1 LLCPPK
7 LAPLR
12 RSAPFEPSDDGPFVT
27 WRIVKVF
34 MARPSAVTQGASKVK
49 SCIDVPT
56 TREMVA
62 VEIRPAPVPRGAE
75 HLREVPETYAI
86 AEHTDEPNMSD
97 GLENEGPKLLP
108 ANVRAV
114 KK

>member
-1 LLCPPK
+1 MGAGPD
-7 LAPLR
+7 LAQIR
-12 RSAPFEPSDDGPFVT
+12 GVRAPS
-27 WRIVKVF
+27 
-34 MARPSAVTQGASKVK
+34 
-49 SCIDVPT
+49 
-56 TREMVA
+56 
-62 VEIRPAPVPRGAE
+62 PAPGLNFPRGAE

-97 GLENEGPKLLP
+97 GLENDGPKLLP